1 MIFNHQQAVRVELVR
16 TIRAFFHA
24 PWRNLPVRP
33 RFNRFITGPTG
44 VGKSTLVRE
53 VARETDIPLFEV
65 SATNWIPLGV
75 SDRSARATW
84 IDIADFCKAHKRG
97 IIFLDEADKLGAE
110 SAWMNHVRVEIFSL
124 LDQRVPQNLFLKSE
138 DDALGESPEEAFA
151 HVSNKLSHDIFIVGA
166 GAFQCLWEG
175 RVRSSLGFRTPS
187 CSADPGLASR
197 DMHSVIP
204 PEIANRFASPVLQ
217 LRPLAK
223 ADYLEMAESVASHL
237 TELHNASFRRL
248 ANERLDSALSNQSG
262 CRWVEELLLE
272 VITSQY
278 TPKSK
283 PITNNQ

>member
-1 MIFNHQQAVRVELVR
+1 MIFHHQQAVRVELVR

-24 PWRNLPVRP
+24 PWRNLPIRP

-138 DDALGESPEEAFA
+138 DDALGESPEEAFS
-151 HVSNKLSHDIFIVGA
+151 HVSRKLSHDIFIVGA

-187 CSADPGLASR
+187 CFADPGLASR

-217 LRPLAK
+217 LRPLEK
-223 ADYLEMAESVASHL
+223 ADYLEMAESVASQL
-237 TELHNASFRRL
+237 TELHDASFRRL

-283 PITNNQ
+283 TTPQ